1 MGTSP
6 GSDSRSLPGPPGAT
20 SLCSRAAGLH
30 GRTLRQAKAIAKPT
44 TQLHNTGG
52 RVYADEYQH
61 RRCNMSQQ
69 QCACPKCD
77 CAVDSQAI
85 EKNGQKFCSESC
97 AIGHTDGSTGC
108 GHNCSCGK

>member
-1 MGTSP
+1 
-6 GSDSRSLPGPPGAT
+6 
-20 SLCSRAAGLH
+20 
-30 GRTLRQAKAIAKPT
+30 
-44 TQLHNTGG
+44 
-52 RVYADEYQH
+52 
-61 RRCNMSQQ
+61 MSQQ

-77 CAVDSQAI
+77 CSVESQAI